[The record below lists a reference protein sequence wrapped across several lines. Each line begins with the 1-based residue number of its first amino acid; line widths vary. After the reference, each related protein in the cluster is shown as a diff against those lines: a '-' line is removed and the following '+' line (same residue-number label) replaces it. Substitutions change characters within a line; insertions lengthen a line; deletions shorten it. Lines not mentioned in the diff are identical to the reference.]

1 MHYKKIPK
9 LIPAVLGC
17 TNLHVHFFNA
27 INNLTLLNWSLAEQL
42 FSVTKTFE
50 IKTKDKM
57 QCGKYFHYHF
67 PKNSSSSQFIIAIW
81 NFIEVQNMI
90 LHQLVLLDFE
100 FVLYDRE
107 IKEGKM
113 VMWVPWFESALFFRF
128 SARAGG
134 RWMGWRQR
142 LSVLH
147 LKHRGGDHSVMARR
161 PGNVSTIRRRSR
173 LRPHRWRECFHHW
186 TCMYCCNVL
195 SI

>member
-27 INNLTLLNWSLAEQL
+27 INNLTCWTIVQRNKNP
-42 FSVTKTFE
+42 VE

-57 QCGKYFHYHF
+57 QCGKYFQYHF
-67 PKNSSSSQFIIAIW
+67 PKNSSSSQFIIATW

-90 LHQLVLLDFE
+90 PHQLVLLDFE

-107 IKEGKM
+107 IKEIKEGKM
-113 VMWVPWFESALFFRF
+113 GPWFESALCFRF

-142 LSVLH
+142 LSILH

-161 PGNVSTIRRRSR
+161 PGVVSAKRWRSR
-173 LRPHRWRECFHHW
+173 LRPQRWRECFHHSA
-186 TCMYCCNVL
+186 CMYCCNVL